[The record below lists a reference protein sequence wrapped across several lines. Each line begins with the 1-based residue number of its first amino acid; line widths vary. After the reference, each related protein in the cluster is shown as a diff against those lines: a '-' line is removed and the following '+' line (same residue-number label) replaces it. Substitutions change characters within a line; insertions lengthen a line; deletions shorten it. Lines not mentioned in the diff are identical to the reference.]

1 MKFSFACFVALLMA
15 GPVANAQ
22 VGTTG
27 GTDKATA
34 TQIEKRIAADPSL
47 KKYDIKVTVDG
58 GVATL
63 SGSVATEAE
72 RTKAAADA
80 KVAGVTRVDN
90 QILVE
95 PDAGTHGVKGTAGKV
110 GDKTKEG
117 AGKVGEK
124 TKEGAGKVGEKTKEG
139 AGKVGEKTKEGGEKT
154 KEGAEKVY
162 DKTKEGTKKAGEEI
176 TDGWITTRIKSK
188 FVGEDALKDSDIHVS
203 TDNHVVTLTGTVMS
217 PAGRAKAVAL
227 AKEVEGVRRVDDR
240 VTVGPKK
247 Q

>member
-1 MKFSFACFVALLMA
+1 MKFSFACFVALLMV

-22 VGTTG
+22 VGTAG

-34 TQIEKRIAADPSL
+34 TQIEKRISADPTL

-63 SGSVATEAE
+63 TGSVATEAE

-95 PDAGTHGVKGTAGKV
+95 PDAGTRGVKGTAGKV

-117 AGKVGEK
+117 AEK
-124 TKEGAGKVGEKTKEG
+124 TKEGTGKVYD
-139 AGKVGEKTKEGGEKT
+139 KTKEGG
-154 KEGAEKVY
+154 GKVY

-176 TDGWITTRIKSK
+176 TDGWITTRIKGK

-217 PAGRAKAVAL
+217 AAGRAKAVAL

-240 VTVGPKK
+240 LTVGPKK

>member
-1 MKFSFACFVALLMA
+1 MRFSLACFIALLMA

-34 TQIEKRIAADPSL
+34 TRIEKRIAGDPAL

-63 SGSVATEAE
+63 SGSVATEVDRA
-72 RTKAAADA
+72 KAAADA
-80 KVAGVTRVDN
+80 KVSGVTRVDN

-95 PDAGTHGVKGTAGKV
+95 PDAGTHGIKGTAGKI

-117 AGKVGEK
+117 AGKTKDGAEKVADK
-124 TKEGAGKVGEKTKEG
+124 TKEGSEKVVDKTKEG
-139 AGKVGEKTKEGGEKT
+139 S
-154 KEGAEKVY
+154 EKVW

-217 PAGRAKAVAL
+217 AAGRAKAVAL

-240 VTVGPKK
+240 VTIGPKK